1 MKTRIF
7 FATDIHG
14 SDKCWIKFINSAEYY
29 KANVLILGGDLT
41 SKGFVALLKQPDGS
55 FKTSFRGI
63 DYRMKN
69 EEEAMEIE
77 KKIRSGGFYS
87 YRSTSQELVQ
97 YESPEKTRELMIE
110 LAKESLQRW
119 MKIAETKL
127 SGKNIPFYL
136 TGGND
141 DEFEVDEIL
150 RSSSIVQYVEGKVV
164 TIDGEHEMISTGLGN
179 KTPWSCPRDVTEEQL
194 ESIIAKMAESVKNM
208 STCIFNIHVPPYGT
222 RLDDAPELDKTLRM
236 SSANMV
242 PVGSTGVRRCIEKYQ
257 PLLSLHGHIHE
268 SKGSCKLG
276 KTLSLNP
283 GSAYTDG
290 VLQGV
295 LVDLEGPKVKRFIP
309 VSG

>member
-14 SDKCWIKFINSAEYY
+14 SDKCWIKFLNAAEYY

-41 SKGFVALLKQPDGS
+41 SKGFIALLKQQDGS
-55 FKTSFRGI
+55 FKTNFRGL
-63 DYRMKN
+63 DYRMN
-69 EEEAMEIE
+69 SEVEVEDVE
-77 KKIRSGGFYS
+77 KKIRAGGFYS

-97 YESPEKTRELMIE
+97 YESPEKTRQLMIE

-141 DEFEVDEIL
+141 DEFEIDDIL
-150 RSSSIVQYVEGKVV
+150 RSTSVVQYVEGKIV

-194 ESIIAKMAESVKNM
+194 ESVIAKMADQVKNM
-208 STCIFNIHVPPYGT
+208 STCIFNIHVPPYNT
-222 RLDDAPELDKTLRM
+222 RLDDAPELDKTMRM
-236 SSANMV
+236 SAANMV
-242 PVGSTGVRRCIEKYQ
+242 PVGSTAVRRCIEKYQ
-257 PLLSLHGHIHE
+257 PLVTLHGHIHE
-268 SKGSCKLG
+268 SKGSYKMG
-276 KTLSLNP
+276 KTLCLNP

-295 LVDLEGPKVKRFIP
+295 VVDLDGAKIKRFIP